1 MAQFEALLKP
11 LTIKNLTIRNR
22 VMSTSHAPAYA
33 DAGMPGERYQL
44 YHLEKAKGGI
54 GLTMFGGSAS
64 VAPDSSAEAFGQISV
79 SEDRVIPFFQEFSR
93 RVHDEGAAL
102 MCQITHMGK
111 RNRWDTADWLPL
123 VAPTQM
129 REPAHRAFAKEI
141 EDFDIERIIKAFG
154 EAAAR
159 CKEGGLDG
167 VEMMFD
173 ASHLVEQFLTPSN
186 NLRDDE
192 WGGSLENRE
201 RFGHLV
207 LQEVRRAVGDDFI
220 ISLRVTGDSLLDGGL
235 TQEEMIGVLKR
246 YADSGLV
253 DVMNVMHGN
262 TETHHALAVMIPN
275 MAYPPAA
282 FLYLP
287 SAVKQACDV
296 TVFHAGRIADLATAD
311 RAVAEGHVDMIAMT
325 RAHMADPHLM
335 KKLSEDRVD
344 DVRQCVGANYCID
357 RIYVGGDA
365 LCIQNPSTGR
375 EQSLPHVLPRAQG
388 KRRIVVAGGGVA
400 GMEAARAAAER
411 GHDVVLYEKAD
422 RLGGQV
428 NLAARAVWRENLS
441 GITRWLAQQV
451 EKKSIEVR
459 LNTAATR
466 EAVEAD
472 EPDLVVVATGGR
484 PNKGLFGGNDLAVS
498 AWDVLSGAVE
508 PGENVL
514 LHDDNGQHQGPSVAQ
529 FMATRGSQVE
539 LATPDRMVAE
549 EMGSTN
555 FSVHL
560 AEMYRLGIVM
570 SPNLR
575 LTGIR
580 RDGNKLRAT
589 LRNPFS
595 LQDEERLVDQVV
607 GEHGTLP
614 VDDLYFALKPHSSNL
629 GEVDLDALIEGRAQA
644 IINNPDGR
652 FQLFRIGDCVAGRN
666 IHAAL
671 YDARRLMR
679 DA

>member
-1 MAQFEALLKP
+1 MAQYEALLKP
-11 LTIKNLTIRNR
+11 LTVNKLTIRNR

-33 DAGMPGERYQL
+33 DDGMPGERYQL
-44 YHLEKAKGGI
+44 YHVEKAKGGI

-64 VAPDSSAEAFGQISV
+64 VAPDSSAEAFGQIAV
-79 SEDRVIPFFQEFSR
+79 SHDRIIPYFQKFAR

-102 MCQITHMGK
+102 MCQLTHMGK
-111 RNRWDTADWLPL
+111 RNRWDAADWLPL
-123 VAPTQM
+123 VAPTQI

-141 EDFDIERIIKAFG
+141 EDFDIERIIRCFG

-167 VEMMFD
+167 VELMFD

-186 NLRDDE
+186 NLRTDA

-207 LQEVRRAVGDDFI
+207 IEEVRRAVGDDFV
-220 ISLRVTGDSLLDGGL
+220 ISLRVTGDTLLDGGL
-235 TQEEMIGVLKR
+235 SQEEMIGVLRR
-246 YADSGLV
+246 YADSGLI

-275 MAYPPAA
+275 MAFPPAA

-325 RAHMADPHLM
+325 RAHLADPHIM
-335 KKLSEDRVD
+335 KKLVQGRVD
-344 DVRQCVGANYCID
+344 DIRQCVGANYCID
-357 RIYVGGDA
+357 RIYAGGDA

-375 EQSLPHVLPRAQG
+375 EATLPHVLPRAG
-388 KRRIVVAGGGVA
+388 AKRRVVVAGGGVA

-411 GHDVVLYEKAD
+411 GHDVVLYEAAD

-428 NLAARAVWRENLS
+428 NLAARAGWRENLS

-451 EKKSIEVR
+451 EKKGVDLRLGTVATLELIE
-459 LNTAATR
+459 A
-466 EAVEAD
+466 EG
-472 EPDLVVVATGGR
+472 PDMVVVATGGR
-484 PNKGLFGGNDLAVS
+484 PNKGWFEGGELAVS
-498 AWDVLSGAVE
+498 SWDVLSGAVE
-508 PGENVL
+508 TGENVL

-529 FMATRGSQVE
+529 FMATRGAQVE
-539 LATPDRMVAE
+539 LATPDRMAAE

-575 LTGIR
+575 LIGIR
-580 RDGNKLRAT
+580 RQGNKLIAR
-589 LRNPFS
+589 LRNEFS
-595 LQDEERLVDQVV
+595 RAEEERLIDQVV
-607 GEHGTLP
+607 AEHGTLP
-614 VDDLYFALKPHSSNL
+614 VDELYFALKPKSSNL
-629 GEVDLDALIEGRAQA
+629 GEVDLDVLIEGRAQT
-644 IINNPDGR
+644 IVNNQAGC

-679 DA
+679 DV